1 MPKVAPTADPVVDQ
15 NVAVGDDDVRLA
27 DEAVVLARRLLD
39 RSTELET
46 RGEGRRASRLGRL
59 IDDSGGRAL
68 LFALTDEVLRISN
81 PSVAAARFSAIVRT
95 NQTDAMGPI
104 DRLLLTAGARVAPL
118 APKLVM
124 PLVVRRIK
132 AETSGIVLPADDPG
146 LGRHLARRAAD
157 GVELNVNPLGE
168 AILSDAEADQRMRM
182 VLEQVA
188 RPDVDHISLKASA
201 VVAHLDPLA
210 LDHSVERIADRLR
223 QVYRAAEAA
232 SPTTFVN
239 LDMEEYR
246 DLELTCRAFMS
257 VLSEPEF
264 SCIDAGIVMQAYLPD
279 SHAALDELG
288 EWATRRRA
296 AGGGKIRV
304 RIVKG
309 ANLAMER
316 VESELHGWTPAPYP
330 SKSDVDASYKA
341 VLDSALRP
349 EWADAV
355 LIGVASHNLFELAWA
370 HLVATERGQRSRV
383 RLEMLEGMAP
393 AQARAAHELLGGEL
407 RLYAPVV
414 TDDDF
419 VASLAYLTRRLDEN
433 TQPDNFLRSLFRLA
447 DDRAEFDAQ
456 AERFRHAVA
465 ARRGVVKHRLRHP
478 IVVTDD
484 RFCNEP
490 LADMTDP
497 DARSAILDAA
507 TPRVDIERA
516 ESTGDI
522 DGVVAGLDGA
532 TPTIEQRCAELLA
545 VADLMRA
552 ERAETLALMAN
563 PELGVGKTYREG
575 DPEVSEAIDFC
586 RYYGTVGTELLT
598 PEPEVADL
606 VSVEPVGTVAVIA
619 PWNFPYAIP
628 TGGVA
633 AALAAGNRVILKPA
647 PEAIH
652 VGAWIV
658 DQFHRAGVDASRLQL
673 VVCDDGEVG
682 KHLITHAGVDTII
695 LTGAFQTAQ
704 MFLDWVP
711 ERRLFAETS
720 GKNSLVI
727 TATADLDLAIADLV
741 QSAFGHAGQKCSAAS
756 LAVVEADVYD
766 DPSFRQR
773 LADAVESLPV
783 GPAHDPA
790 TIMGPLI
797 ASPGANLERAL
808 TQLEPGENWLVEP
821 RELDDHLWTPGV
833 RLGVAPG
840 SWFHRTECF
849 GPVLGLIRADDL
861 DHAIEIQNAT
871 DYALT
876 GGLHSLDDA
885 EIDTWM
891 SRVQV
896 GNAYVNRGITGAIVQ
911 RQPFGGW
918 RRSSVGGGSKA
929 GGPGHVV
936 QFARTSPAGELSDV
950 GRATTSYQ
958 RAWKRHFTQE
968 HDPSGLDAESNVFRY
983 LPVGEVVVWHDASQ
997 PNNDAL
1003 DLIRLAS
1010 ATTGVPVSLVDAS
1023 TASPAALVARCAA
1036 GEAALVDRVRVL
1048 TDLPAD
1054 ARRAL
1059 HRANVPLDDDP
1070 PVADG
1075 GIELRKWVREQA
1087 ISRTMH
1093 RHGRMLR

>member
-1 MPKVAPTADPVVDQ
+1 MPKVAPAADPVLDDAI
-15 NVAVGDDDVRLA
+15 AVGEDDPRLA
-27 DEAVVLARRLLD
+27 DQAVVLARRLLD

-46 RGEGRRASRLGRL
+46 RGEGRRAARLGRL
-59 IDDSGGRAL
+59 IDDAGGRAL

-81 PSVAAARFSAIVRT
+81 PSAAAARFAAIVRA
-95 NQTDAMGPI
+95 NRTDAMGPI
-104 DRLLLTAGARVAPL
+104 DRLLLAAGARVASI

-146 LGRHLARRAAD
+146 LRRHLARRSAD

-168 AILSDAEADQRMRM
+168 AILSDAEAGERMRL

-210 LDHSVERIADRLR
+210 LDRSVERIADRLR
-223 QVYRAAEAA
+223 EVYRAADVA
-232 SPTTFVN
+232 SPPTFVN

-246 DLELTCRAFMS
+246 DLELTCRAFMA

-264 SCIDAGIVMQAYLPD
+264 SGIDAGIVMQAYLPD

-288 EWATRRRA
+288 GWATARRA
-296 AGGGKIRV
+296 AGGGRIRV

-330 SKSDVDASYKA
+330 SKADVDASYKA
-341 VLDSALRP
+341 MLDSALRP

-370 HLVATERGQRSRV
+370 HLVATERGQRDRV
-383 RLEMLEGMAP
+383 RVEMLEGMAP

-447 DDRAEFDAQ
+447 EDRAEFDAQ
-456 AERFRHAVA
+456 AERFRRSVD
-465 ARRGVVKHRLRHP
+465 ARHGVVRRRLRHP
-478 IVVTDD
+478 IEVAGDSFD
-484 RFCNEP
+484 NEP

-497 DARSAILDAA
+497 DTRSAMLVAA
-507 TPRVDIERA
+507 APRVDIERA

-522 DGVVAGLDGA
+522 DGVITGLNGV
-532 TPTIEQRCAELLA
+532 TPSIEQRRTELLA
-545 VADLMRA
+545 VAELMRA
-552 ERAETLALMAN
+552 ERTETLALMAH

-575 DPEVSEAIDFC
+575 DPEVCEAIDFC
-586 RYYGTVGTELLT
+586 RYYGSVGTELLT

-606 VSVEPVGTVAVIA
+606 VAVEPVGTVAVIA

-647 PEAIH
+647 PEAVH
-652 VGAWIV
+652 VGARIV
-658 DQFHRAGVDASRLQL
+658 DQFHRAGVDPSRLQL
-673 VVCDDGEVG
+673 VVCDDEVG
-682 KHLITHAGVDTII
+682 RHLITHEGVDTII

-766 DPSFRQR
+766 APSFQQR

-797 ASPGANLERAL
+797 APPAPNLRRAL
-808 TQLEPGENWLVEP
+808 TQLEPGERWLVEP
-821 RELDDHLWTPGV
+821 RELDVQLWTPGV

-849 GPVLGLIRADDL
+849 GPVLGLVRADDL

-885 EIDTWM
+885 EVDRWT
-891 SRVQV
+891 SRVHV
-896 GNAYVNRGITGAIVQ
+896 GNAYVNRGITGAIVR

-936 QFARTSPAGELSDV
+936 QFTRTSPTDELNDV
-950 GRATTSYQ
+950 GRATASYQ
-958 RAWKRHFTQE
+958 RAWKGHFSRE
-968 HDPSGLDAESNVFRY
+968 HDPSGLHAESNVFRY
-983 LPVGEVVVWHDASQ
+983 LPVTEVVVWHDASR
-997 PNNDAL
+997 PNHDAL
-1003 DLIRLAS
+1003 ALIELAS
-1010 ATTGVPVSLVDAS
+1010 ATTSVSVALVDAS
-1023 TASPAALVARCAA
+1023 TDGPDALVARCAN
-1036 GEAALVDRVRVL
+1036 GDEPLVDRVRVL

-1059 HRANVPLDDDP
+1059 HRANVPVDDDP

-1075 GIELRKWVREQA
+1075 RIELRKWVREQA